1 MAIDGNAGFWRRDF
15 KELIPVILDLIIESW
30 KTFTPPIKPKIDE
43 DRITRK
49 FCPHLKVHKDRS
61 IHLFKIWSQLEL
73 LSREGRLTG
82 KPDLIFSPFNNDEE
96 QYFAFECKLLNKKD
110 KRGVWSSLSGK
121 YIDDGLMRYISGQYS
136 GGNNGGMIG
145 YVVDG
150 DTVKAIKCV
159 NDAIEKRKEKLCINH
174 KAQLRKSSIRP
185 KCHQTKETEHLM
197 KNGSFTVHHIFLP
210 IMSCN

>member
-1 MAIDGNAGFWRRDF
+1 MATDGNAGFWRRDF
-15 KELIPVILDLIIESW
+15 KKLIPVILDLIVESW
-30 KTFTPPIKPKIDE
+30 KTFTPPIKPKIVE

-49 FCPHLKVHKDRS
+49 FCTHLRTHKDRS
-61 IHLFKIWSQLEL
+61 IHFFKIWSQPEL
-73 LSREGRLTG
+73 LSKEGRLTG

-96 QYFAFECKLLNKKD
+96 QYFAFECKLLNKTD
-110 KRGVWSSLSGK
+110 KRGVWSPLSGK

-136 GGNNGGMIG
+136 GGEHGGMIG

-159 NDAIEKRKEKLCINH
+159 NDAIEKRIEKLCINH
-174 KAQLRKSSIRP
+174 KAQLRRSSIRP
-185 KCHQTKETEHLM
+185 KCHQTKETVHLM
-197 KNGSFTVHHIFLP
+197 KNVLFTVHHIFLP